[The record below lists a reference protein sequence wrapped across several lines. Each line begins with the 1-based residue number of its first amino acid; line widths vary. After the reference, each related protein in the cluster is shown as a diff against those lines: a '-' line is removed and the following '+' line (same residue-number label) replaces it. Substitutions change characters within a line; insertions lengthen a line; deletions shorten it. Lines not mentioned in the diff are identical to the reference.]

1 MSGSDT
7 SGKSEETESTGWVV
21 WLEQLTNRL
30 LGLNPE
36 TLRRLNALKGKVI
49 CIRIGGEA
57 DSTSPTVI
65 YVLPGETGLRL
76 LTEYDAEPDVSLS
89 GSLPALLRLVS
100 GGATPDLFSSGN
112 VEISGD
118 LELGQRFERIMKKLD
133 IDWEEQASHVIGD
146 IAAHKLGN
154 LIRDMHAWRVQAIET
169 VCKDLGEYLQHE
181 SRILAIPKAVD
192 NFMNAVDVVHAD
204 ADRLEAR
211 LRRLQGSIQ

>member
-7 SGKSEETESTGWVV
+7 SGKSEETESTSWVV

-30 LGLNPE
+30 LGLDPE

-49 CIRIGGEA
+49 CVRIGDEA
-57 DSTSPTVI
+57 DSTAPMVI

-76 LTEYDAEPDVSLS
+76 LTEYDVEPDVSLS
-89 GSLPALLRLVS
+89 GSLAALLRLVS

>member
-1 MSGSDT
+1 MSGSDS
-7 SGKSEETESTGWVV
+7 SGKSEGTESTSWVV

-30 LGLNPE
+30 LGLDPE
-36 TLRRLNALKGKVI
+36 TLRRLTALQGKVI

-57 DSTSPTVI
+57 DSASPMVI
-65 YVLPGETGLRL
+65 YVLPGEAGLRF
-76 LTEYDAEPDVSLS
+76 LTEYDAKPDVSLS
-89 GSLPALLRLVS
+89 GSLPALLRLIR
-100 GGATPDLFSSGN
+100 GGTTPDSFSSGN

-118 LELGQRFERIMKKLD
+118 LELGKRFERIIKKLD

-154 LIRDMHAWRVQAIET
+154 LVRDIHAWRVQAVET

-181 SRILAIPKAVD
+181 SQILAIPRAVD
-192 NFMNAVDVVHAD
+192 NFMNAVDVVRAD

-211 LRRLQGSIQ
+211 LHRLQGSLQ

>member
-7 SGKSEETESTGWVV
+7 RGKLEGTESMSWVV

-30 LGLNPE
+30 LALDPE
-36 TLRRLNALKGKVI
+36 TLGRLSALEGKVI

-57 DSTSPTVI
+57 DSSSPMVI

-76 LTEYDAEPDVSLS
+76 LTEHDAEPDVSLS
-89 GSLPALLRLVS
+89 GSLSALLRLVS

-118 LELGQRFERIMKKLD
+118 IELGQRFERIMKKLD

-154 LIRDMHAWRVQAIET
+154 LVRDMHAWRVQAVET

-181 SRILAIPKAVD
+181 SRILAIPRAVD
-192 NFMNAVDVVHAD
+192 NFMDAVDVARAD

-211 LRRLQGSIQ
+211 VRRLQGSM

>member
-7 SGKSEETESTGWVV
+7 IGKPEGTELTTWVV

-30 LGLNPE
+30 LGLDPE
-36 TLRRLNALKGKVI
+36 TLRRLHGLKGKVI
-49 CIRIGGEA
+49 CIRISGEA
-57 DSTSPTVI
+57 GSTAPMVI

-76 LTEYDAEPDVSLS
+76 LTEHDAEPDVSLS

-118 LELGQRFERIMKKLD
+118 LELGKRFERIMRKLD

-154 LIRDMHAWRVQAIET
+154 LVRDVHAWRVQAVET

-192 NFMNAVDVVHAD
+192 NFMNAVDVVRAD

-211 LRRLQGSIQ
+211 LRRLQGSM

>member
-1 MSGSDT
+1 MSVSDT
-7 SGKSEETESTGWVV
+7 SGKSEGIDSTSWVV
-21 WLEQLTNRL
+21 RLEQLTNRL
-30 LGLNPE
+30 LSLDPE
-36 TLRRLNALKGKVI
+36 TLRRLNTLKGKVI
-49 CIRIGGEA
+49 CIRIGDDA
-57 DSTSPTVI
+57 DSTLPTVI

-76 LTEYDAEPDVSLS
+76 LTAYDAEPDVSLS

-118 LELGQRFERIMKKLD
+118 LELGQRFARIMKKLD
-133 IDWEEQASHVIGD
+133 IDWEEQASYVIGD

-154 LIRDMHAWRVQAIET
+154 FIRDMHAWRLQAVET
-169 VCKDLGEYLQHE
+169 VCKDLGEHLQHE
-181 SRILAIPKAVD
+181 SQILAIPKAVD
-192 NFMNAVDVVHAD
+192 NFMNAVDVVRAD

>member
-7 SGKSEETESTGWVV
+7 IGKLEGTESTTWVV

-30 LGLNPE
+30 LGLDPE
-36 TLRRLNALKGKVI
+36 TLRRLHGLKGKVI
-49 CIRIGGEA
+49 CICISGEA
-57 DSTSPTVI
+57 GSTAPMVI

-76 LTEYDAEPDVSLS
+76 LTEHDAEPDVSLS

-118 LELGQRFERIMKKLD
+118 LELGKRFERIMRKLD

-154 LIRDMHAWRVQAIET
+154 LVRDVHAWRVQAVET

-192 NFMNAVDVVHAD
+192 NFMNAVDVVRAD

-211 LRRLQGSIQ
+211 LRRLQGSM